1 MYFVSLFLLATSFCS
16 VFSLLIIFY
25 LCRYLLINFFL
36 KVIFFLSN
44 AELIAICS
52 FFFFF
57 SLPILPFFF
66 LFFSPSVFQHFSLL
80 LENSFSVLMFPFC
93 GSLRLPLSTA
103 FHSFL
108 AYLLYYQNSHI
119 IPFHSLKNADPCL
132 LSATLSFLGSFFFLS
147 L

>member
-52 FFFFF
+52 FFFFLCLYYLF
-57 SLPILPFFF
+57 SFSFFP
-66 LFFSPSVFQHFSLL
+66 PSVFQHFCLL

-93 GSLRLPLSTA
+93 GSFRLPLSTA